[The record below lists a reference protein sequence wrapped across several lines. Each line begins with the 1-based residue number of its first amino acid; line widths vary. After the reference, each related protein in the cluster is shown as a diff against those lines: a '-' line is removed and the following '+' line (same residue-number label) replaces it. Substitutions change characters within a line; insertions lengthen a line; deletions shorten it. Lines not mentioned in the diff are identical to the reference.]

1 MSYYYKIGTR
11 ERKMKLLNIDKNAK
25 TVKGQKKGYM
35 TAILYLAPAKESGF
49 EVCPMSTAGC
59 RAACLYTA
67 GRGAMG
73 VTQKARIAKT
83 RFFFE
88 HRAEFML
95 QLAKEIYAF
104 KAKAEKAGLIPC
116 VRLNGT
122 SDIVWEAV
130 KFGPL
135 DLNIMDSFS
144 NVQFYDYTKRHNRT
158 NLPRNYHLTYSLA
171 ENNDALAYHALNNGM
186 AVAAV
191 FRSPEAVQNYIRT
204 GYTLAGCPTPV
215 VDGDESDLRFL
226 DGRSVIVG
234 LYAKGKARKDTS
246 GFVRD

>member
-1 MSYYYKIGTR
+1 
-11 ERKMKLLNIDKNAK
+11 MKLLNIDKNAK

-67 GRGAMG
+67 GRGAMN

-83 RFFFE
+83 RYFFTD
-88 HRAEFML
+88 RDAFMM
-95 QLAKEIYAF
+95 QMATEITAF
-104 KAKAEKAGLIPC
+104 VKKAEKAGLIPT

-122 SDIVWEAV
+122 SDIVWESMTVLGHKNLMAL
-130 KFGPL
+130 FP
-135 DLNIMDSFS
+135 D
-144 NVQFYDYTKRHNRT
+144 VQFYDYTKRHNRT

-171 ENNDALAYHALNNGM
+171 ENNDKLAYAALNNGM

-191 FRSPEAVQNYIRT
+191 FRSPEKVQEYIRT

-226 DGRSVIVG
+226 DGNSVIVG
-234 LYAKGKARKDTS
+234 LYAKGRAKKDNS